1 MTHTEIRA
9 VKPIRLVA
17 FVAALALPIA
27 LHAQDSLAL
36 AGLRWREVG
45 PFRGGRSVA
54 ATGNPSR
61 ENEFW
66 MGTTGGGVFKS
77 INAGQSWAPVTDK
90 YFGGTIGA
98 IDVAP
103 RRPTSYMSAAA
114 VRFAATCRTATA
126 SGNDR
131 RGKT

>member
-1 MTHTEIRA
+1 MTRA
-9 VKPIRLVA
+9 SRPMKQTSPSLRESHFRTSKVRRLIVPLVTLA
-17 FVAALALPIA
+17 IPAALA
-27 LHAQDSLAL
+27 AQDSLAL

-54 ATGNPSR
+54 VTGNPSR

-98 IDVAP
+98 VEVAP
-103 RRPTSYMSAAA
+103 SAPD
-114 VRFAATCRTATA
+114 VVYV
-126 SGNDR
+126 
-131 RGKT
+131 